1 MLKGTT
7 KHSHFLKTYSK
18 EAKNK
23 NYLTYIY
30 IWNSYKYKQPEISL
44 WKRELHPKQHAS
56 CETSPIV
63 KLKQNIIF
71 VTKHKKLSI
80 NSNLGNLI
88 AN

>member
-30 IWNSYKYKQPEISL
+30 M
-44 WKRELHPKQHAS
+44 ELIQVQATRNITLEAGIAS
-56 CETSPIV
+56 KTACILRNKP
-63 KLKQNIIF
+63 NC
-71 VTKHKKLSI
+71 
-80 NSNLGNLI
+80 
-88 AN
+88 

>member
-30 IWNSYKYKQPEISL
+30 MELIQVQATRNITLEAV
-44 WKRELHPKQHAS
+44 LHPKQHAS
-56 CETSPIV
+56 CETSPMV

>member
-30 IWNSYKYKQPEISL
+30 M
-44 WKRELHPKQHAS
+44 ELIQVQATRNITLEAGIAS
-56 CETSPIV
+56 KTACI
-63 KLKQNIIF
+63 L
-71 VTKHKKLSI
+71 
-80 NSNLGNLI
+80 
-88 AN
+88 